1 MAFDSDTIASTR
13 ILLNGVIPLFQQPE
27 PVVGLFGTYRNQYPV
42 TPDVLQDVAQQV
54 QNGATNP
61 TNRSTKWNHGTMER
75 WKLPKGEGGQAVE
88 PYFRR
93 AQPDQVVLIRKAR
106 EPTRV
111 LTAIG
116 NKKDN
121 RGRLQLA
128 QRRVVQ
134 YNFYVHHR
142 NGGRIFVRIQPYF
155 PFSARF
161 CRNQHHWLAR
171 HLRQEGIDLRQTT
184 HAFLGCRHP
193 QRMEE
198 LADSQTPPDLL
209 LCGRKRLN
217 GFTSVFTEKERRQPA
232 KENQTPVPLCISA

>member
-1 MAFDSDTIASTR
+1 MAFDSDTIASTGSCSTASSHPSSNPSR
-13 ILLNGVIPLFQQPE
+13 SSVCSAPIGISTRSLQMCC
-27 PVVGLFGTYRNQYPV
+27 GTLPNKFR
-42 TPDVLQDVAQQV
+42 TGRLTRLTALQ
-54 QNGATNP
+54 N
-61 TNRSTKWNHGTMER
+61 GTMEQWNA

-93 AQPDQVVLIRKAR
+93 AQPDQVVFIRKAR

-184 HAFLGCRHP
+184 HAFLSCRHP

-217 GFTSVFTEKERRQPA
+217 GFTSVFTEKEGRQPA
-232 KENQTPVPLCISA
+232 KENQ